1 MATEPGPGVPSAAPP
16 TEAASA
22 PAFNFVL
29 ALHRLLRGL
38 RAVLPPGQFNPTQLL
53 ILSQLAGSDPVRVG
67 ELANRVYCS
76 QPTAT
81 TVVNALA
88 AAGLVR
94 RIKDTQDG
102 RAIKV
107 SLTETGMQI
116 LHEAG
121 RQEAAFLD
129 TIMNALPDDE
139 KATMIAA
146 IPIMLR
152 IADAST
158 ERTRISGLAERA
170 GTWDRSTKTGS

>member
-1 MATEPGPGVPSAAPP
+1 MATEPGTAASSAALP
-16 TEAASA
+16 TEPASV

-38 RAVLPPGQFNPTQLL
+38 RTVLPPGQFNPTQLL
-53 ILSQLAGSDPVRVG
+53 ILSQLAGSDPIRVG
-67 ELANRVYCS
+67 ELAHRVYCS

-88 AAGLVR
+88 AAGLVE
-94 RIKDTQDG
+94 RIKDTEDG

-107 SLTETGMQI
+107 SLTESGMGM
-116 LHEAG
+116 LHGVG

-129 TIMNALPDDE
+129 TIMNELPDDE

-158 ERTRISGLAERA
+158 ERGRISGLSERA
-170 GTWDRSTKTGS
+170 GTSDRSTKTGS